1 MAQEFTKE
9 CFREELDMFSTRPYQ
24 TEIIKVETVELKP
37 LSTIQNASALEF
49 LSFGLFDS
57 YRDCY
62 NSYLKLELTLV
73 DKDGKPSSTAMPA
86 RAAAGAGATVTV
98 TEAESYID
106 LCKKS
111 EVTTSCVNNLFG
123 SLFSQCNVFL
133 NTKPV
138 SIQETNLPLRN
149 YIESRFNYSRNEV
162 QSKLAGNLYYPDTPG
177 QLDVMNKQ
185 NAGFAVRG
193 QIMATKGKFT
203 IIGRLSNDI
212 FSQGKFLLS
221 NIDMRVL
228 LPLEKADFY
237 MLGEDTDQKSLQ
249 ITDASLFIPH
259 VTVSPDILL
268 SHEKI
273 LQRMNAMYNTRR
285 VDVRTFT
292 VNPQSNQFVLDNIVI
307 GELPSLVVFGFVDTD
322 ALTGKRSKNPYNFQ
336 HYNIQTFTLSV
347 NGFQFLPKPLEFNY
361 TKKTDDDKSPVN
373 PNEGAFG
380 YFRLKDELQFHNT
393 DRAPN
398 ITQEEFSN
406 GSFLLPFDLT
416 ADRSNDKLC
425 TNAPTTGS
433 LKIECRFLDAIT
445 KSISVVMYCET
456 DSEMQI
462 DLARNIYVKG

>member
-1 MAQEFTKE
+1 MANQLTRD
-9 CFREELDMFSTRPYQ
+9 CFRDELDLFSMRPFQ
-24 TEIIKVETVELKP
+24 TEILKVETVELKP
-37 LSTIQNASALEF
+37 ISTIQNASALEF

-62 NSYLKLELTLV
+62 NSYLKLEITLL
-73 DKDGKPSSTAMPA
+73 DKDGAATKTDLPA
-86 RAAAGAGATVTV
+86 RAAAPAPI
-98 TEAESYID
+98 ESYVD

-111 EVTTSCVNNLFG
+111 EVKTSCVNNLFG

-133 NTKPV
+133 NTKPISV
-138 SIQETNLPLRN
+138 QETNLPLRH
-149 YIESRFNYSRNEV
+149 YIESKFNFSRHEV
-162 QSKLAGNLYYPDTPG
+162 NSKLAGHLYYPDTPG
-177 QLDVMNKQ
+177 QLDEMSKQ

-193 QIMATKGKFT
+193 QMMATKGKFT
-203 IIGRLSNDI
+203 LVGRLSNDV

-228 LPLEKADFY
+228 LPLEKPDFY
-237 MLGEDTDQKSLQ
+237 MLGTDDDGCKLQ

-273 LQRMNAMYNTRR
+273 LQRMNAVYNTRR

-307 GELPSLVVFGFVDTD
+307 GELPSFIVFGFVDTD
-322 ALTGKRSKNPYNFQ
+322 ALNGKRSKNPFNFK
-336 HYNIQTFTLSV
+336 HYNIQNFTLSV
-347 NGFQFLPKPLEFNY
+347 NGFNFLPKPLEFNY
-361 TKKTDDDKSPVN
+361 TKKPETDKGPVN
-373 PNEGAFG
+373 PNEAAMG
-380 YFRLKDELQFHNT
+380 YFRLHHEPQYHNT

-398 ITQEEFSN
+398 ITEEEFSN

-416 ADRSNDKLC
+416 PDKSNDKMC
-425 TNAPTTGS
+425 ANAPSTGS
-433 LKIECRFLDAIT
+433 LKIECRFLEPID

-456 DSEMQI
+456 DSELQI
-462 DLARNIYVKG
+462 DVARNIYVKG